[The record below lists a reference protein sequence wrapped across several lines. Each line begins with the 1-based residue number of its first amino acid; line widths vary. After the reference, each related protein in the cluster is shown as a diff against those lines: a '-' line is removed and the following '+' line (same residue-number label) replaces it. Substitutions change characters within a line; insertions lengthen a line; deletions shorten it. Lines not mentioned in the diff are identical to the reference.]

1 MAEYDAVVYDLDGTL
16 VRLVVDWE
24 AVERD
29 LATLLTESDR
39 DPQELDAWE
48 LLSAAEEVGLGEP
61 AEYTISAYERAGAR
75 DAIRLD
81 TADEVTSWE
90 VPVGVCSL
98 NCEAACRIALEEV
111 GLLEEMAV
119 VVGRDSHPTRKPDP
133 GPLLAALDAM
143 DARPTDSLFI
153 GDSYSD
159 EVTADRAGVN
169 FQSVPSGR
177 TSR

>member
-1 MAEYDAVVYDLDGTL
+1 MVEYDAVVYDLDGTL
-16 VRLVVDWE
+16 VRLMVDWE

-29 LATLLTESDR
+29 LASLLTESEH
-39 DPQELDAWE
+39 DPAELDAWE
-48 LLSAAEEVGLGEP
+48 LLAAAEEVGLGEP
-61 AEYTISAYERAGAR
+61 AEYTISAYERAGAS
-75 DAIRLD
+75 DAVRLD
-81 TADEVTSWE
+81 TAAEVTSWD

-98 NCEAACRIALEEV
+98 NCEAACRIALETV

-119 VVGRDSHPTRKPDP
+119 VIGRDSHSRRKPDP

-143 DARPTDSLFI
+143 DARPDHSLFV
-153 GDSYSD
+153 GDSSSD

-169 FQSVPSGR
+169 FRSVPSGR

>member
-1 MAEYDAVVYDLDGTL
+1 MPAYDAVVYDLDGTL
-16 VRLVVDWE
+16 VRLVVDWD

-29 LATLLTESDR
+29 LASLLADSDR
-39 DPQELDAWE
+39 DPAELDAWD
-48 LLSAAEEVGLGEP
+48 LLSAAEEVGLGDT
-61 AEYTISAYERAGAR
+61 AEYTISSYERDGAR
-75 DAIRLD
+75 EAVRLD
-81 TADEVTSWE
+81 TADEVTSWD

-98 NCEAACRIALEEV
+98 NCEAACRIALEQV

-119 VVGRDSHPTRKPDP
+119 VIGRDSHPTRKPDP

-143 DARPTDSLFI
+143 DARPTDSLFV
-153 GDSYSD
+153 GDSHSD

-169 FQSVPSGR
+169 FRSVASGR

>member
-16 VRLVVDWE
+16 VRLVVDWA

-29 LATLLTESDR
+29 LAALLADSER
-39 DPQELDAWE
+39 DPAELDAWE
-48 LLSAAEEVGLGEP
+48 LLVAAEEVGLGEA
-61 AEYTISAYERAGAR
+61 AEDTISGYERAGAR
-75 DAIRLD
+75 EAVWLD
-81 TADEVTSWE
+81 TAAEVTSWD

-98 NCEAACRIALEEV
+98 NCEAACKIALEEV
-111 GLLEEMAV
+111 GLLEEITV

-143 DARPTDSLFI
+143 DARPNHSLFV
-153 GDSYSD
+153 GDSESD
-159 EVTADRAGVN
+159 AVTADRAGVN
-169 FQSVPSGR
+169 FRSVPSGR